1 MPESAGG
8 NLVRLASRA
17 ALAATDTA
25 EAAAQAEDALA
36 VAPQPS
42 GEQQLAAT
50 TTTRRTLAARCG
62 RFASGSPGSS
72 GSQARAPHEAT
83 RQGDTQGLGLSR
95 CCCRRG
101 APELCRCCA
110 QDRCL
115 HHPRGAQRESLT
127 CPNASVDAVAARPPA
142 FQPPAS
148 A

>member
-1 MPESAGG
+1 MPESAGS

-42 GEQQLAAT
+42 AGEQQLATT

-62 RFASGSPGSS
+62 RVASGSPGSS

-83 RQGDTQGLGLSR
+83 RQGDRQGLGLSR
-95 CCCRRG
+95 C
-101 APELCRCCA
+101 AMLLPPRCA
-110 QDRCL
+110 
-115 HHPRGAQRESLT
+115 
-127 CPNASVDAVAARPPA
+127 
-142 FQPPAS
+142 
-148 A
+148 